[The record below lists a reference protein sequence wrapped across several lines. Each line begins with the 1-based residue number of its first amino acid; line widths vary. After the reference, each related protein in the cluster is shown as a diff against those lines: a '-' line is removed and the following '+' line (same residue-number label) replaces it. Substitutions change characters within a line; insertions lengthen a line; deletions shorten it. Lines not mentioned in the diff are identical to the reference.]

1 MYYTINENDREEFEE
16 FKSSVEELL
25 SKNGM
30 IILMF
35 NLAKELSK
43 IENKEINLLDL
54 SS

>member
-1 MYYTINENDREEFEE
+1 MYYTINENDREEFEY

-30 IILMF
+30 IVVMF

-43 IENKEINLLDL
+43 LENQEINLLEIC
-54 SS
+54 